1 MELDFT
7 KLIGLLNS
15 TLVSISAL
23 LFSLY
28 SLAFMDFKEIPTEK
42 QPSKTLS
49 EPFIEPEEYKTP
61 PKEENALQ
69 GQINGLEG
77 IPILQRQA
85 DAKKQDIDRSLAIY
99 KEYQQ
104 NTKTSSQLQNDILKG
119 LKAGEDIY
127 SLFLKA
133 TKAISLMTSNS
144 VFYSQTEEDLKAIY
158 GRGLQEKPPLQI
170 ELEEV
175 QERLQRLREAEK
187 REQASDSKERIQRA
201 IQAHENKATELR
213 GMIEKTQL

>member
-7 KLIGLLNS
+7 KLNN
-15 TLVSISAL
+15 
-23 LFSLY
+23 
-28 SLAFMDFKEIPTEK
+28 LAFMDFKGIPPEK
-42 QPSKTLS
+42 QTSKTPS
-49 EPFIEPEEYKTP
+49 EPFIEPEKYKTP

-144 VFYSQTEEDLKAIY
+144 VFYRETEENLKAIY
-158 GRGLQEKPPLQI
+158 GIGLQEKPPLQM
-170 ELEEV
+170 ELAALEDRLFHLEEATLWSTGD
-175 QERLQRLREAEK
+175 ELL
-187 REQASDSKERIQRA
+187 RIQKA
-201 IQAHENKATELR
+201 IQAHEERATEIR
-213 GMIEKTQL
+213 KTIEKTQS

>member
-7 KLIGLLNS
+7 KLN
-15 TLVSISAL
+15 
-23 LFSLY
+23 

-144 VFYSQTEEDLKAIY
+144 VFYRETEENLKAIY
-158 GRGLQEKPPLQI
+158 GIGLQEKPPLQM
-170 ELEEV
+170 ELATVEDRLFHLEEATLWSTGD
-175 QERLQRLREAEK
+175 ELL
-187 REQASDSKERIQRA
+187 RIQKA
-201 IQAHENKATELR
+201 IQAHEERATEIR
-213 GMIEKTQL
+213 KTIEKTQS

>member
-7 KLIGLLNS
+7 KLN
-15 TLVSISAL
+15 
-23 LFSLY
+23 

-104 NTKTSSQLQNDILKG
+104 NTKTSSQLQNDIFKG

-144 VFYSQTEEDLKAIY
+144 VFYRETEENLKAIY
-158 GRGLQEKPPLQI
+158 GIGLQEKPPLQM
-170 ELEEV
+170 ELATVEDRLFHLEEATLWSTGD
-175 QERLQRLREAEK
+175 ELL
-187 REQASDSKERIQRA
+187 RIQKA
-201 IQAHENKATELR
+201 IQAHEERATELKK
-213 GMIEKTQL
+213 MIDNTQP